1 MPRSEFRGGQRL
13 ADPAGSPD
21 MTPEPLDAPAPS
33 HCRKRYLNY
42 LRRQGRGQR
51 YVSTKCRGFSKLR
64 EMISISHPHSDKM
77 NTFLYKG
84 KHIRK

>member
-33 HCRKRYLNY
+33 HCRKRYLTICE
-42 LRRQGRGQR
+42 G
-51 YVSTKCRGFSKLR
+51 
-64 EMISISHPHSDKM
+64 
-77 NTFLYKG
+77 KG
-84 KHIRK
+84 GVNGT